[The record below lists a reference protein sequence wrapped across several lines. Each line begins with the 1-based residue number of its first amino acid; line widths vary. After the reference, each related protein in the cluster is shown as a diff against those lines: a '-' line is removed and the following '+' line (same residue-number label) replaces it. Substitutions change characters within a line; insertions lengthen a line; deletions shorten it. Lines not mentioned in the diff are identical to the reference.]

1 MGHDLI
7 RPDVERYGALRMTK
21 KALPI
26 LRGEQSITLRLDTIN
41 SAKRNHAIKALVSDD
56 DAPVLSALKAKR
68 RALAENAGVPAYIIF
83 TDKTLVE
90 MAQRRPLNLD
100 EMSQINGV
108 GTKKLEKF
116 GTIFLSVIN
125 GEVDH
130 MHPLRQKLARAKEG
144 ETYDLLL
151 AVQSDLTR
159 GSLGV
164 DKPLSCSASLLSK
177 IAKLKPR
184 SLDEMAKIIGP
195 KKTDRFGAAFLDV
208 LKNAT

>member
-1 MGHDLI
+1 MCI
-7 RPDVERYGALRMTK
+7 RDR
-21 KALPI
+21 
-26 LRGEQSITLRLDTIN
+26 
-41 SAKRNHAIKALVSDD
+41 VSDD

-130 MHPLRQKLARAKEG
+130 MHPLRQN
-144 ETYDLLL
+144 LL
-151 AVQSDLTR
+151 
-159 GSLGV
+159 
-164 DKPLSCSASLLSK
+164 
-177 IAKLKPR
+177 
-184 SLDEMAKIIGP
+184 
-195 KKTDRFGAAFLDV
+195 V
-208 LKNAT
+208 LKRGRRTICF